1 MKTTIYVDLGF
12 GYQIKMPKQDPEE
25 QIKELKTNLKFIS
38 KQLEKA
44 YDKNSKLR
52 VENIELK
59 NKLSILPN
67 SIVKK
72 KDE

>member
-1 MKTTIYVDLGF
+1 
-12 GYQIKMPKQDPEE
+12 MPKQDPEE

-72 KDE
+72 KEE

>member
-1 MKTTIYVDLGF
+1 
-12 GYQIKMPKQDPEE
+12 MPKQDPEE

-72 KDE
+72 KMNESLQKL

>member
-1 MKTTIYVDLGF
+1 MN
-12 GYQIKMPKQDPEE
+12 KQDPEE
-25 QIKELKTNLKFIS
+25 QIKELKTNLKFVS

>member
-1 MKTTIYVDLGF
+1 
-12 GYQIKMPKQDPEE
+12 MPKQDPEE
-25 QIKELKTNLKFIS
+25 QIKELKTNLKFVS

-44 YDKNSKLR
+44 YDKNSELR
-52 VENIELK
+52 IENYELK
-59 NKLSILPN
+59 KKLNILPD

>member
-1 MKTTIYVDLGF
+1 
-12 GYQIKMPKQDPEE
+12 MPKQDPEE
-25 QIKELKTNLKFIS
+25 QIKELKTNLKFVS

-44 YDKNSKLR
+44 YDKNSVLR
-52 VENIELK
+52 IENYELK
-59 NKLSILPN
+59 KKLNILPD

>member
-1 MKTTIYVDLGF
+1 
-12 GYQIKMPKQDPEE
+12 MPKQDPEE

-72 KDE
+72 KR

>member
-1 MKTTIYVDLGF
+1 
-12 GYQIKMPKQDPEE
+12 MPKQDFEE
-25 QIKELKTNLKFIS
+25 QIKELKTNLKFVS

-44 YDKNSKLR
+44 YDKNSELR
-52 VENIELK
+52 IENYELK
-59 NKLSILPN
+59 KILNILPD

>member
-1 MKTTIYVDLGF
+1 
-12 GYQIKMPKQDPEE
+12 MPKQDPEE
-25 QIKELKTNLKFIS
+25 QIKELKTNLKFVS

-59 NKLSILPN
+59 NKLKFLPTSITE
-67 SIVKK
+67 

>member
-1 MKTTIYVDLGF
+1 V
-12 GYQIKMPKQDPEE
+12 PKQDPEE

>member
-1 MKTTIYVDLGF
+1 
-12 GYQIKMPKQDPEE
+12 MPKQDPEE
-25 QIKELKTNLKFIS
+25 QTKELKTNLKFIS

>member
-1 MKTTIYVDLGF
+1 
-12 GYQIKMPKQDPEE
+12 MPKQDPEE
-25 QIKELKTNLKFIS
+25 QIKELKTNLKFVS

-52 VENIELK
+52 IENYELK
-59 NKLSILPN
+59 KKLKFLPTSI
-67 SIVKK
+67 SE

>member
-1 MKTTIYVDLGF
+1 
-12 GYQIKMPKQDPEE
+12 MPKQDPEE

-38 KQLEKA
+38 KQIEKA

>member
-1 MKTTIYVDLGF
+1 
-12 GYQIKMPKQDPEE
+12 MPKQDPEE
-25 QIKELKTNLKFIS
+25 QIKELKTNLKFVS

>member
-1 MKTTIYVDLGF
+1 
-12 GYQIKMPKQDPEE
+12 MPKQDPEE
-25 QIKELKTNLKFIS
+25 QIKELKTNLKFVS

-59 NKLSILPN
+59 NKLKSIIPA
-67 SIVKK
+67 SISESKI
-72 KDE
+72 

>member
-1 MKTTIYVDLGF
+1 
-12 GYQIKMPKQDPEE
+12 MPKQDPEE
-25 QIKELKTNLKFIS
+25 QIKELKTNLKFVS

-59 NKLSILPN
+59 NKLKFLPTSI
-67 SIVKK
+67 SE
-72 KDE
+72 KDD

>member
-1 MKTTIYVDLGF
+1 
-12 GYQIKMPKQDPEE
+12 MPKQDPEE
-25 QIKELKTNLKFIS
+25 QIKELKTNLKFVS

-52 VENIELK
+52 IENIELK

>member
-1 MKTTIYVDLGF
+1 MLKTDL
-12 GYQIKMPKQDPEE
+12 ENE
-25 QIKELKTNLKFIS
+25 IKELKSNLKFIT

-52 VENIELK
+52 IENIELK

>member
-1 MKTTIYVDLGF
+1 MIKTNL
-12 GYQIKMPKQDPEE
+12 ENE
-25 QIKELKTNLKFIS
+25 IKELKTNLKFVS

-44 YDKNSKLR
+44 YDKNSELR
-52 VENIELK
+52 IENYELK
-59 NKLSILPN
+59 KKLNILPD

>member
-1 MKTTIYVDLGF
+1 
-12 GYQIKMPKQDPEE
+12 MPKQDPEE
-25 QIKELKTNLKFIS
+25 QIKELKTNLKFVS

-44 YDKNSKLR
+44 YDKNSELR
-52 VENIELK
+52 IKNYELK
-59 NKLSILPN
+59 KKLNILPD

>member
-1 MKTTIYVDLGF
+1 
-12 GYQIKMPKQDPEE
+12 MPKQDPEE
-25 QIKELKTNLKFIS
+25 QIKELKTNLKFVS

-59 NKLSILPN
+59 NKLKFLPT
-67 SIVKK
+67 SLSE

>member
-1 MKTTIYVDLGF
+1 V
-12 GYQIKMPKQDPEE
+12 PKQDPEE

-52 VENIELK
+52 IENIELK

>member
-1 MKTTIYVDLGF
+1 
-12 GYQIKMPKQDPEE
+12 MPKQDPEE
-25 QIKELKTNLKFIS
+25 QIKELKTNLKFVS

-59 NKLSILPN
+59 NKLKLIIPTSI
-67 SIVKK
+67 SESKI
-72 KDE
+72 

>member
-1 MKTTIYVDLGF
+1 
-12 GYQIKMPKQDPEE
+12 MPKQDPEE

>member
-1 MKTTIYVDLGF
+1 
-12 GYQIKMPKQDPEE
+12 MPKQDPEE

-59 NKLSILPN
+59 NKLKLIIPTSI
-67 SIVKK
+67 SESKI
-72 KDE
+72 

>member
-1 MKTTIYVDLGF
+1 
-12 GYQIKMPKQDPEE
+12 MPKQDPEE
-25 QIKELKTNLKFIS
+25 QIKELKTNLKFVS

-44 YDKNSKLR
+44 YNKNSELR
-52 VENIELK
+52 IENYELK
-59 NKLSILPN
+59 KKLNILPD

>member
-1 MKTTIYVDLGF
+1 
-12 GYQIKMPKQDPEE
+12 MPKQDPEE
-25 QIKELKTNLKFIS
+25 QIKELKTNLKFVS

-44 YDKNSKLR
+44 YDKNSQLR
-52 VENIELK
+52 IENYELK
-59 NKLSILPN
+59 KKLNILPD

>member
-1 MKTTIYVDLGF
+1 
-12 GYQIKMPKQDPEE
+12 MPKQDLEE
-25 QIKELKTNLKFIS
+25 QIKELKTNLKFVS

-44 YDKNSKLR
+44 YDKNSELR
-52 VENIELK
+52 IKNYELK
-59 NKLSILPN
+59 KKLNILPD